1 MPESAQVKMMDE
13 GSLLSRNGAAPAQSA
28 TTPTPVTAVAAG
40 VGDPGATWPAV
51 VAADVGEAPGDWVP
65 RDWVPRD
72 WAMEDDVTPAGAEDV
87 AAATWEADAA
97 RLVATELAPAKAP
110 WAAVHPASPAP
121 SATPMSSLLNSEFMS
136 HKTVPPPDGC
146 DAVRADGAREDGG
159 ETVTGVD
166 GCAGGWV
173 AVTLAPAGPGEG
185 EQRAGGQRAGEQGAD
200 HRGAADFPAPC
211 FPAVAVAVTVAATL
225 DALPLATV
233 TGIDMPL
240 GLLAAGWR
248 DVDQLARKALGR
260 RWMTVFAI
268 PPRPVLECAT
278 YAEANR
284 ACRDLTGKGFSVQA
298 WGLRHKIAEADACRR
313 RARAATPP
321 VRLHEVHPELAFAAM
336 AGAPLLNSKHTRPGL
351 ARRRELLAA
360 EGIVLPPRIA
370 GAAEDDLLDAA
381 AVAWSARRIAT
392 GNAESFINPSQRTD
406 DNSEI
411 AIFY

>member
-1 MPESAQVKMMDE
+1 
-13 GSLLSRNGAAPAQSA
+13 
-28 TTPTPVTAVAAG
+28 
-40 VGDPGATWPAV
+40 
-51 VAADVGEAPGDWVP
+51 
-65 RDWVPRD
+65 
-72 WAMEDDVTPAGAEDV
+72 
-87 AAATWEADAA
+87 
-97 RLVATELAPAKAP
+97 
-110 WAAVHPASPAP
+110 
-121 SATPMSSLLNSEFMS
+121 MSSLLNSEFMS

-146 DAVRADGAREDGG
+146 DAVRADGAWEDGG

-173 AVTLAPAGPGEG
+173 AVTLAPVGPGEG
-185 EQRAGGQRAGEQGAD
+185 QQRAGGQRAGEQGAGEQRAGEQGAD
-200 HRGAADFPAPC
+200 HWGPADFPAPGL
-211 FPAVAVAVTVAATL
+211 PAVTVTVAATL
-225 DALPLATV
+225 DALPLSTV

-240 GLLAAGWR
+240 GLLATGWR

-268 PPRPVLECAT
+268 PPRPVWECAT

-381 AVAWSARRIAT
+381 AVAWSARRITA
-392 GNAESFINPSQRTD
+392 GNAESFINPSQRAA